1 MRCGTGQYG
10 ESTSV
15 ILLGVDK
22 CNIAKYNTY
31 ILIISSWGLA
41 VHVYMKLIS
50 KFSNKMGRVMA
61 SVQSRKGPQGTDTQ
75 TQVADSLPLNI
86 GCPCLEAIFI
96 FELFSP
102 LEILIVVVQR
112 QFLFSKNIHSS

>member
-1 MRCGTGQYG
+1 MRCGTGRYG

-15 ILLGVDK
+15 ILLGVDN
-22 CNIAKYNTY
+22 CNIDMIYMFRYIY
-31 ILIISSWGLA
+31 ILIISSWGWA
-41 VHVYMKLIS
+41 VYVNMKLIS

-61 SVQSRKGPQGTDTQ
+61 SVQCRKGPQGTDTQ

-96 FELFSP
+96 SELFSP
-102 LEILIVVVQR
+102 LEILIFVV
-112 QFLFSKNIHSS
+112 